1 MAMDSPYVSVI
12 IPNYNHSRYLDQR
25 IQSVL
30 TQTYNNFEL
39 IILDD
44 NSTDNSVDVINKYR
58 NNPRITNIVINE
70 KNSGSTFIQW
80 NKGFQLA
87 KGEIIWI
94 AESDDFCEP
103 DFLER
108 LIDAYNAHP
117 DSVVVYSGSQYVDSE
132 GNYLYT
138 DNDNG
143 PAIHYFEGKEFI
155 ERKLAYGCA
164 IWNASSAVFSKNV
177 ANTLN
182 QQYQKYK
189 ACGDRLFWI
198 EMAERGNV
206 VYVNKKLNYFRQHLN
221 KVSPKRFMDGTSL
234 KEEYKINKYLC
245 SHRYLSGMRR
255 VFVLSL
261 YYKKIQEGD
270 FLNLGIKKELLELWG
285 FTNRLRIVMINVISR
300 LYIYYSL
307 YILRQKPL

>member
-1 MAMDSPYVSVI
+1 
-12 IPNYNHSRYLDQR
+12 
-25 IQSVL
+25 
-30 TQTYNNFEL
+30 
-39 IILDD
+39 
-44 NSTDNSVDVINKYR
+44 
-58 NNPRITNIVINE
+58 
-70 KNSGSTFIQW
+70 
-80 NKGFQLA
+80 
-87 KGEIIWI
+87 
-94 AESDDFCEP
+94 
-103 DFLER
+103 
-108 LIDAYNAHP
+108 
-117 DSVVVYSGSQYVDSE
+117 
-132 GNYLYT
+132 
-138 DNDNG
+138 
-143 PAIHYFEGKEFI
+143 
-155 ERKLAYGCA
+155 
-164 IWNASSAVFSKNV
+164 
-177 ANTLN
+177 
-182 QQYQKYK
+182 
-189 ACGDRLFWI
+189 
-198 EMAERGNV
+198 MAERGNV